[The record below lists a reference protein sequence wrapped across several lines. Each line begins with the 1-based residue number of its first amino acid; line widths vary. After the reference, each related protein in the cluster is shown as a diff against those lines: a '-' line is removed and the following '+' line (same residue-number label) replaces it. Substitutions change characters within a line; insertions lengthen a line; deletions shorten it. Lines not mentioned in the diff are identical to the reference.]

1 MQGLHPFFP
10 EGSVIVRDEQQHPP
24 PHPHPV
30 WRRQGTLAEI
40 FAKMMCFLK
49 QGEKRGR
56 PLNTGI
62 YKAILISQGLWLEY
76 DIKAENPS
84 NSSGFPQI

>member
-1 MQGLHPFFP
+1 MH
-10 EGSVIVRDEQQHPP
+10 DEQPHPH

-30 WRRQGTLAEI
+30 WKRQGTLAEI

-49 QGEKRGR
+49 QGKKKGR

-62 YKAILISQGLWLEY
+62 YKPILISQGLWLEY
-76 DIKAENPS
+76 DIEAENPS
-84 NSSGFPQI
+84 NGSGFPQIQG